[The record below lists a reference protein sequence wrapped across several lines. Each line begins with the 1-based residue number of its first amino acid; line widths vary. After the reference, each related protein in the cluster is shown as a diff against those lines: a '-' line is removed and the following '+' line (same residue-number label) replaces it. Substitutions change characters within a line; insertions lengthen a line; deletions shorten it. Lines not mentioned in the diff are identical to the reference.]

1 MAPATACVVA
11 CLPGA
16 PMTDL
21 CDLCRSPALEPV
33 YQPPGSGRGL
43 TVYLCDH
50 CGLMQSLP
58 RIDRAPR
65 RAASVSSGADWGNVR
80 YGKGFRTEACLSI
93 LRTRADLGQ
102 RLHVL
107 DVGSNRGSFARALL
121 AEAPSAR
128 LTCVEP
134 DERVAV
140 PCSDN
145 ERVDN
150 VSARIEDTSFPD
162 EAFDVIHSCHTIEHL
177 KSPNAVLAEHWR
189 TLKPGGLLVVDA
201 PNIALISSDDIL
213 EEWFID
219 KHLFHF
225 SAGTLARLLN
235 AGGFE
240 VIDGPDPSDR
250 ENLLLA
256 ARKRPV
262 AARPIARDAREAD
275 HSLELIT
282 LYVAKRAR
290 NLAAL
295 TKVAAEIASLSHK
308 RVVLWGAGRL
318 FDALVLHGGFDPK
331 SLALLIDT
339 HLKLHVDERHG
350 MTLSG
355 PEELA
360 GANPGLIVV
369 MSRAFA
375 GEISKIAKVQAPDA
389 EILLYSDLLSRA
401 RRAA

>member
-1 MAPATACVVA
+1 
-11 CLPGA
+11 L
-16 PMTDL
+16 
-21 CDLCRSPALEPV
+21 
-33 YQPPGSGRGL
+33 
-43 TVYLCDH
+43 
-50 CGLMQSLP
+50 
-58 RIDRAPR
+58 RA
-65 RAASVSSGADWGNVR
+65 
-80 YGKGFRTEACLSI
+80 
-93 LRTRADLGQ
+93 RADLGQ
-102 RLHVL
+102 PLSVL

-121 AEAPSAR
+121 AAAPSAR

-140 PCSDN
+140 SCSDI
-145 ERVDN
+145 ERVES
-150 VSARIEDTSFPD
+150 VCARIEDTSFSD

-177 KSPNAVLAEHWR
+177 RSPNAVLAEHWR
-189 TLKPGGLLVVDA
+189 TLKPGGLLIVDA
-201 PNIALISSDDIL
+201 PNIGLISSDDIL

-262 AARPIARDAREAD
+262 AARPIARAAREAD
-275 HSLELIT
+275 HGLELIT

-339 HLKLHVDERHG
+339 HLTMHVDERHG

-360 GANPGLIVV
+360 SANPGLIVV

-375 GEISKIAKVQAPDA
+375 GEIAKIAKLQAPNA
-389 EILLYSDLLSRA
+389 EIVLYSDLLSRA
-401 RRAA
+401 RLAA